1 MMSNSSHN
9 GKINTEQVY
18 RRPPAEI
25 IRLLGKLR
33 WIGMDDEAEE
43 LQAKTQESGV
53 IGGVLT
59 LPRETD

>member
-1 MMSNSSHN
+1 MSNCSH
-9 GKINTEQVY
+9 GGNTEQEY
-18 RRPPAEI
+18 RRPAAEI

-33 WIGMDDEAEE
+33 WIGMDEEAEE

-59 LPRETD
+59 VPRETD

>member
-1 MMSNSSHN
+1 MSNYSHG
-9 GKINTEQVY
+9 GKINKEQESH
-18 RRPPAEI
+18 RPPADV

-43 LQAKTQESGV
+43 LQAKTQESGI

-59 LPRETD
+59 VPRETD

>member
-1 MMSNSSHN
+1 MSNHSHG
-9 GKINTEQVY
+9 GKINREQEY

-43 LQAKTQESGV
+43 LQAKTQESGL

-59 LPRETD
+59 VPHETD